1 MGRFKNNLVFLSIF
15 IISFLGYF
23 QSKVIY
29 ELFNENYLPV
39 FDGVMYEK
47 TQILRYLSFK
57 GNFSFIERI
66 NQVIYEFKGNP
77 VSGGF
82 NAILILFNP
91 NFLIND
97 YDLLLK
103 SILALTLF
111 FVSIK
116 FFFNFKNHIYFVGIC
131 VLISQVPIFYH
142 FRIGLS
148 TYVPD
153 LFSSLILASSYFFSL
168 SYLKYNKIYFL
179 SIALLLIILS
189 VVSRFNFF
197 VFSFLVYLPLFPSV
211 FLQLKKLNVTNKKNL
226 IHISIAFL
234 SLLFL
239 FFYVLYN
246 FNDFLNYYTKP
257 ASYASVSFTSSLNS
271 ILIYFKEELGVV
283 FALILIAILLIVNS
297 IYNKNDFKTIT
308 YLNYYLTLPF
318 LILFVFLAFILKA
331 TNQPHVFSILV
342 VFLFPV
348 SFIKI
353 PFFLSIKV
361 FVGSLFLIT
370 LTCSFYRYFQFY
382 NTVSSSSSLKINSL
396 GIAKKIDLFTNNQ
409 KEKSYFILY
418 DTAQEIPLDVYFFKK
433 NKIYTTNNLKFY
445 FTDWDYYDIDK
456 RLDLHKIAT
465 FYINQIIIQKPQII
479 VLNDYKLI
487 LGKDRR
493 LAENLNK
500 LLVQYV
506 KNSTNYRKVGE
517 QFVDK
522 KKLVFYKL
530 I

>member
-1 MGRFKNNLVFLSIF
+1 MARFKNSLVFLSIF
-15 IISFLGYF
+15 IISFLGYL

-29 ELFNENYLPV
+29 ELFCEKYLPV

-103 SILALTLF
+103 SILALILLF
-111 FVSIK
+111 TSIK
-116 FFFNFKNHIYFVGIC
+116 FFFNFQSRIYFVGIC

-153 LFSSLILASSYFFSL
+153 LFSSLILASSYFFTL
-168 SYLKYNKIYFL
+168 SYIKYNKIPFL
-179 SIALLLIILS
+179 SISFLLIILS

-197 VFSFLVYLPLFPSV
+197 VFSFLVYLPLIPAI
-211 FLQLKKLNVTNKKNL
+211 FLQIKKLNIKNKQNL
-226 IHISIAFL
+226 IHISISLL

-239 FFYVLYN
+239 FFYVFYN
-246 FNDFLNYYTKP
+246 FNDFLNYYMKP

-283 FALILIAILLIVNS
+283 FALILITILLIVNS

-308 YLNYYLTLPF
+308 YLNYYLILPF

-353 PFFLSIKV
+353 PFFSSIKV
-361 FVGSLFLIT
+361 FVGSLFFIT
-370 LTCSFYRYFQFY
+370 LICSFYRCFQFY
-382 NTVSSSSSLKINSL
+382 NTVSSFALKINSL
-396 GIAKKIDLFTNNQ
+396 DIAKKIDFFTNNE

-433 NKIYTTNNLKFY
+433 NKIYTTNDLKFY

-456 RLDLHKIAT
+456 RLDLRKIAM
-465 FYINQIIIQKPQII
+465 FYKNQIIVQKPKII
-479 VLNDYKLI
+479 VLNEYKLI

-500 LLVQYV
+500 VLVQYV
-506 KNSTNYRKVGE
+506 KNSVNYKKVGE

>member
-1 MGRFKNNLVFLSIF
+1 MARFKNSLVFLSIF

-23 QSKVIY
+23 QSRVIY
-29 ELFNENYLPV
+29 ELFCEKYLPV

-66 NQVIYEFKGNP
+66 NQAIYEFKGNP

-91 NFLIND
+91 TFLIND

-103 SILALTLF
+103 SILALTLLF
-111 FVSIK
+111 ASIN
-116 FFFNFKNHIYFVGIC
+116 FFFNFKKHIYFVGIC
-131 VLISQVPIFYH
+131 VLICQAPIFYH

-153 LFSSLILASSYFFSL
+153 LFSSLILASSYFFAL
-168 SYLKYNKIYFL
+168 SYLKYNKIHFL

-211 FLQLKKLNVTNKKNL
+211 YLQIKKLNFKNKKIL
-226 IHISIAFL
+226 VHISIFLL

-246 FNDFLNYYTKP
+246 FNDFINYYTKP

-283 FALILIAILLIVNS
+283 FALILITILLIVNS
-297 IYNKNDFKTIT
+297 IYYKNDFNTIT
-308 YLNYYLTLPF
+308 YLNYYLILPF
-318 LILFVFLAFILKA
+318 LILFVFLTLILKA

-361 FVGSLFLIT
+361 FVGSLVFIA

-382 NTVSSSSSLKINSL
+382 NTVSSYSLKINSL
-396 GIAKKIDLFTNNQ
+396 DIAKKIDFFTNNE

-433 NKIYTTNNLKFY
+433 NKIYTTNDLKFY

-456 RLDLHKIAT
+456 RLDLRKIAM
-465 FYINQIIIQKPQII
+465 FYKNQIMVQKPKII
-479 VLNDYKLI
+479 VLNEYKLI

-493 LAENLNK
+493 LAENLNNV
-500 LLVQYV
+500 LVQYV
-506 KNSTNYRKVGE
+506 KNSVNYKKVGE

-530 I
+530 K